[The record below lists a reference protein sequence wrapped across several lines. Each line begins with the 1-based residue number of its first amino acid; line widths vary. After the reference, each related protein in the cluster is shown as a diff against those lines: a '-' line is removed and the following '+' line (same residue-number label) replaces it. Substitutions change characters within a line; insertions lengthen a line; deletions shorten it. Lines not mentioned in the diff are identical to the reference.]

1 MFDHERLEVFEI
13 ALRFDRLVTSLFPPR
28 GARILKDQTDRASG
42 SVVACIAEG
51 AGRRAPA
58 EKRHFYA
65 IARGS
70 ATECAALLELL
81 RNRVE
86 IPPDKYRECRA
97 LLLSVVR
104 ILSVLS
110 APPPTPSES
119 APASEPHP
127 PPSPNPPKR

>member
-1 MFDHERLEVFEI
+1 MFDHERLEVH
-13 ALRFDRLVTSLFPPR
+13 RLVTSLFPPR
-28 GARILKDQTDRASG
+28 GVRVLKDQMDRASG

-51 AGRRAPA
+51 AGRRAPT

-81 RNRVE
+81 RNRVALKAE
-86 IPPDKYRECRA
+86 TYRECRS

-110 APPPTPSES
+110 APPPKPPEPE
-119 APASEPHP
+119 PASEPDP
-127 PPSPNPPKR
+127 PPSPTIPKR

>member
-1 MFDHERLEVFEI
+1 M
-13 ALRFDRLVTSLFPPR
+13 
-28 GARILKDQTDRASG
+28 DRASG

-51 AGRRAPA
+51 AGRRAPT

-81 RNRVE
+81 RNRVALKAE
-86 IPPDKYRECRA
+86 TYRECRS
-97 LLLSVVR
+97 LLSVVR

-110 APPPTPSES
+110 APPPKPPEPE
-119 APASEPHP
+119 PASEPDP
-127 PPSPNPPKR
+127 PPSPTIPKR